1 MCLGVR
7 ARACARGV
15 RGVAE
20 CAECGEWGVARRW
33 RLDEAKRC
41 PGARARARER
51 ERERERE
58 RDRGGGAHEWRLLS
72 SSFACN
78 VKRLIIRV
86 KRSHLTRTRALIV
99 MLIIVVIV
107 VIVVIYQVVEFQE
120 ALTPVFQPG
129 RQAA

>member
-1 MCLGVR
+1 M
-7 ARACARGV
+7 
-15 RGVAE
+15 
-20 CAECGEWGVARRW
+20 
-33 RLDEAKRC
+33 
-41 PGARARARER
+41 PGTLARARAI

-72 SSFACN
+72 SSVACI

-107 VIVVIYQVVEFQE
+107 VIYQVVEFQE